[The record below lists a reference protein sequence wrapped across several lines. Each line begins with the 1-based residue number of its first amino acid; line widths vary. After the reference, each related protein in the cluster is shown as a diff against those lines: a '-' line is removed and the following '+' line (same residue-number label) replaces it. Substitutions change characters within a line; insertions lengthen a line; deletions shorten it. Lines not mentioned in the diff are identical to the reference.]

1 MPPPDTAFT
10 AGQEVYTDADN
21 QVWLRSGAQ
30 LTSAGSGALEAAQ
43 YRDSQASVAVT
54 SPLVSTGNANAR
66 PDRHSISYNGNHL
79 VVVGFYQLTS
89 TFAIELFDATTGAS
103 VDEVTNAGSIGYGA
117 YAAYTDT
124 HTFMSGST
132 DGTTQANW
140 SSNALVYVP
149 TSQLETASDIIF
161 AGAGGGGGV
170 TPTTYLAPHNAAPF
184 TVTNPGAANER
195 FWQLNQS
202 GGTIINEY
210 TFDDTAPAGTNPF
223 TATGNS
229 ITLDTPYVGGA
240 ANPISLAADE
250 NLLYVHSVTNVLE
263 YNATTRELVR
273 IIEGVPTGQ
282 GLANSTTLRGQAF
295 ALVPNART
303 SDSSRALWF
312 SSNPSV
318 ATTNAQVNV
327 NKWTEIE
334 ILTSVYDGN
343 SSYDP
348 TTGGGTRDA
357 IVLGDAGDTAAH
369 IGQSTTDLIYMWQRI
384 A

>member
-1 MPPPDTAFT
+1 
-10 AGQEVYTDADN
+10 
-21 QVWLRSGAQ
+21 
-30 LTSAGSGALEAAQ
+30 
-43 YRDSQASVAVT
+43 
-54 SPLVSTGNANAR
+54 
-66 PDRHSISYNGNHL
+66 
-79 VVVGFYQLTS
+79 
-89 TFAIELFDATTGAS
+89 
-103 VDEVTNAGSIGYGA
+103 
-117 YAAYTDT
+117 
-124 HTFMSGST
+124 MSGST

-170 TPTTYLAPHNAAPF
+170 TPTAYLAPHNAAPF

-210 TFDDTAPAGTNPF
+210 TFDDTALAGTNPF

-240 ANPISLAADE
+240 ANPISLAADG

-273 IIEGVPTGQ
+273 VIEGVPTGQ

-295 ALVPNART
+295 ALVPNSRT